1 MNLTPLQRTRLA
13 SGLSIQEL
21 TNDELGSLLS
31 APWRECDAGDFLV
44 VDREFKR
51 RGLSTKRASVLQKLH
66 NIVTIGAPKATP
78 KFT

>member
-1 MNLTPLQRTRLA
+1 MNVVPLHRTKLT
-13 SGLSIQEL
+13 SGLPIQSL

-51 RGLSTKRASVLQKLH
+51 RGLSTTRASVPEKLH